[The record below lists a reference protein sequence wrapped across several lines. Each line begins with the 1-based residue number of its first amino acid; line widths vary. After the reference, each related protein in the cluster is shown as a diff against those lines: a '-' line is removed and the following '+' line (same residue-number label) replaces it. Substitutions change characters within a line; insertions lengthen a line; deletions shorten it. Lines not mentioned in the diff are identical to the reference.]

1 MLTVLVLVV
10 RVTHRKET
18 NLMVVRGVR
27 TRLFGSRG
35 RDEAD
40 DVAIAG
46 ESDFNLLSPQP
57 MAVADEQVITRHT
70 HHPFFP
76 LGSRSGGSLCAFT
89 TCRPNWMCVCVH
101 GRWRCTSVPW
111 VRRCQG
117 SCWRG
122 SWGLGA
128 P

>member
-10 RVTHRKET
+10 RVTRRKET

-57 MAVADEQVITRHT
+57 MAVADEQVTTRHYLSP
-70 HHPFFP
+70 PFFSP
-76 LGSRSGGSLCAFT
+76 LAVDLEAT
-89 TCRPNWMCVCVH
+89 TCRP
-101 GRWRCTSVPW
+101 
-111 VRRCQG
+111 
-117 SCWRG
+117 
-122 SWGLGA
+122 
-128 P
+128 